1 MDEAEPE
8 KVYIKQES
16 QKDILTDVVEDLELS
31 TFCES
36 PTKSNKSPTK
46 SNESP
51 TKDYEK
57 VDTKYYSCS
66 RCHDIIKGLINLAN
80 HFNRGN
86 YLKGNV
92 ILTSDEEEYYF
103 EIRCWK
109 IFKMLYKV
117 QLVNIHYKP
126 AYNSSNSYI

>member
-31 TFCES
+31 TFCESPTKSNKS

-86 YLKGNV
+86 
-92 ILTSDEEEYYF
+92 
-103 EIRCWK
+103 
-109 IFKMLYKV
+109 
-117 QLVNIHYKP
+117 
-126 AYNSSNSYI
+126 

>member
-1 MDEAEPE
+1 MEEAEPE

-51 TKDYEK
+51 TKDYET

-86 YLKGNV
+86 
-92 ILTSDEEEYYF
+92 
-103 EIRCWK
+103 
-109 IFKMLYKV
+109 
-117 QLVNIHYKP
+117 
-126 AYNSSNSYI
+126 

>member
-46 SNESP
+46 SDESP
-51 TKDYEK
+51 ANDYEK
-57 VDTKYYSCS
+57 LDTKYYSGS
-66 RCHDIIKGLINLAN
+66 RCHDTIKGLINLAN

-86 YLKGNV
+86 
-92 ILTSDEEEYYF
+92 
-103 EIRCWK
+103 
-109 IFKMLYKV
+109 
-117 QLVNIHYKP
+117 
-126 AYNSSNSYI
+126 

>member
-16 QKDILTDVVEDLELS
+16 QKDILTDVVENLELS

-51 TKDYEK
+51 TKDYET

-86 YLKGNV
+86 
-92 ILTSDEEEYYF
+92 
-103 EIRCWK
+103 
-109 IFKMLYKV
+109 
-117 QLVNIHYKP
+117 
-126 AYNSSNSYI
+126 

>member
-36 PTKSNKSPTK
+36 PTKSN
-46 SNESP
+46 ESP
-51 TKDYEK
+51 TKDYET

-86 YLKGNV
+86 
-92 ILTSDEEEYYF
+92 
-103 EIRCWK
+103 
-109 IFKMLYKV
+109 
-117 QLVNIHYKP
+117 
-126 AYNSSNSYI
+126 

>member
-1 MDEAEPE
+1 MGGIWDMNLEAKPYQKAEPE

-16 QKDILTDVVEDLELS
+16 QKDILTDVVENLELS
-31 TFCES
+31 NFCES

-46 SNESP
+46 RNESP
-51 TKDYEK
+51 AKDYEK

-86 YLKGNV
+86 
-92 ILTSDEEEYYF
+92 
-103 EIRCWK
+103 
-109 IFKMLYKV
+109 
-117 QLVNIHYKP
+117 
-126 AYNSSNSYI
+126 

>member
-51 TKDYEK
+51 TKDYET

-86 YLKGNV
+86 
-92 ILTSDEEEYYF
+92 
-103 EIRCWK
+103 
-109 IFKMLYKV
+109 
-117 QLVNIHYKP
+117 
-126 AYNSSNSYI
+126 